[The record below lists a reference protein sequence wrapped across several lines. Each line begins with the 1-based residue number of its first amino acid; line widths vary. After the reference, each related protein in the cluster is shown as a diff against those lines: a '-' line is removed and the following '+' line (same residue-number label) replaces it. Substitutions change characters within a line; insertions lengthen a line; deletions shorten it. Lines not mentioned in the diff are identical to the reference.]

1 MKETILNASYKQ
13 ANPFSYGAGHIQ
25 PNKAADPGLVYDL
38 GIKDY
43 LSFLCAS
50 GYNTSQMSTFS
61 NNASS
66 SCANHIN
73 LLNFNYP
80 SITIPKLSRGSTTI
94 LTRTLK
100 NVGTP
105 PTTYRVNVVNPKGMK
120 IGVKP
125 RRLKFNKIGEEQ
137 SFTIRVSVET
147 TGRDGGYVFGELI
160 WSDTTHHV
168 RSPIVVRA
176 TP

>member
-1 MKETILNASYKQ
+1 
-13 ANPFSYGAGHIQ
+13 
-25 PNKAADPGLVYDL
+25 
-38 GIKDY
+38 
-43 LSFLCAS
+43 
-50 GYNTSQMSTFS
+50 
-61 NNASS
+61 
-66 SCANHIN
+66 
-73 LLNFNYP
+73 
-80 SITIPKLSRGSTTI
+80 
-94 LTRTLK
+94 
-100 NVGTP
+100 
-105 PTTYRVNVVNPKGMK
+105 MK